1 MKQYERWQLRRLSI
15 KPGITCTWQ
24 IKPNRNNISFDEW
37 MKMDLHYIDNW
48 SNKLDLVL
56 FLKTIKTMLKGSGS

>member
-1 MKQYERWQLRRLSI
+1 M

-24 IKPNRNNISFDEW
+24 IKPNRNDISFEDW
-37 MKMDLHYIDNW
+37 MKMDLQYIDNW

-56 FLKTIKTMLKGSGS
+56 FFKTIKTMLKGSGS